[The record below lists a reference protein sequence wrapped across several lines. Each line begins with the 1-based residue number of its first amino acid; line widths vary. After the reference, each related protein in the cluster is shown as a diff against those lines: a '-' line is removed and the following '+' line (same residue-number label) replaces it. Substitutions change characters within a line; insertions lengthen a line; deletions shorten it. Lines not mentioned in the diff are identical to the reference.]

1 MRRALSV
8 LLAAALLVTA
18 CGGDDAGDSG
28 PNGVDPAMEALEQWD
43 LVVFADRN
51 FTPEGFAEAYA
62 QRIEADTGV
71 TVEAQ
76 DFALTG
82 LESERILGMIRNES
96 FPNLG
101 EAIAEAEVIVVN
113 GTPPAVYLDPC
124 LGGSIRDRG
133 DVPAFTDDDFAP
145 YVEVL
150 GEIYGEIFRLRDG
163 APTIVRAFDFYNPWL
178 DVWEEAGVAEACTAA
193 WETFSAAAGQA
204 AQQAGVP
211 FVSMYDLLNGTAHD
225 VDMREAGYLAGAM
238 WQASETAEGMMTDAL
253 AAPGYAPVAPPGG

>member
-8 LLAAALLVTA
+8 LLAAALLVAA
-18 CGGDDAGDSG
+18 CGGDDADEAG

-62 QRIEADTGV
+62 QRIEEDTGA
-71 TVEAQ
+71 TVVAQ

-82 LESERILGMIRNES
+82 LESERILAMIRDEA

-101 EAIAEAEVIVVN
+101 EAIAGAEVIVVS
-113 GTPPAVYLDPC
+113 GTPPTIDLDPC
-124 LGGSIRDRG
+124 LGGSVYDRG
-133 DVPAFTDDDFAP
+133 EVPVFTADDFAP

-150 GEIYGEIFRLRDG
+150 GEIYGEIFRLREG

-193 WETFSAAAGQA
+193 WEAFSAAAGEAARQA
-204 AQQAGVP
+204 EVP
-211 FVSMYDLLNGTAHD
+211 FVSMYDLLNGPDHD
-225 VDMREAGYLAGAM
+225 RDMREAGYLAGAM
-238 WQASETAEGMMTDAL
+238 WQASETAGDLMVDAL
-253 AAPGYAPVAPPGG
+253 AATGYAPVAPPGD